1 MFINAMKIKNN
12 SLPKNKIIKSKK
24 TIDRL
29 FQEGNSLHKYPIR
42 LVFSIEKNESK
53 GYKTAF
59 FVPKKKFKKAVDR
72 NRIKRLMREA
82 FRLQQNQLN
91 KNLYYNLIWIYT
103 GRELPDFYLVYKK
116 IEQLLEALKTNGT
129 T

>member
-1 MFINAMKIKNN
+1 MKPKNN
-12 SLPKNKIIKSKK
+12 TLPKSKIIKSKK
-24 TIDRL
+24 TIEKL
-29 FQEGNSLHKYPIR
+29 FKKANSLHKYPVR
-42 LVFSIEKNESK
+42 LVFSVEKNDEN

-91 KNLYYNLIWIYT
+91 ENLLYNLIWIYT
-103 GRELPDFYLVYKK
+103 GKKLPDFHLVYKR
-116 IEQLLEALKTNGT
+116 IEQLLKELKSNGT

>member
-1 MFINAMKIKNN
+1 MKPKNN
-12 SLPKNKIIKSKK
+12 TLPKSKIIKSKK

-42 LVFSIEKNESK
+42 LVFSIKKNESK

-59 FVPKKKFKKAVDR
+59 FVPKKNFKKAVDR

-82 FRLQQNQLN
+82 FRLQQYRL
-91 KNLYYNLIWIYT
+91 KKDIFFDLIWIYT
-103 GRELPDFYLVYKK
+103 GKELPDYHLVYHK
-116 IEQLLEALKTNGT
+116 IEQLIAELNTNGT